1 MEFTF
6 NKHQTELTD
15 ELLNSIP
22 EEVREQL
29 FEIIQTVPFIQ
40 HLISK
45 DRKYARDLTRDEKG
59 RIIVDVAHPHI
70 LEDMD
75 YFRQPALHYIEH
87 GCYTFLR
94 PNSNPNS
101 EYRKFWDEEIRRM
114 YEGCVRKS
122 DGEWVT
128 GYMYWFLNYNPMMVN
143 FYKEGSKKAVRKESF
158 PLVFEGIYFRFHY
171 LWQARENGHH
181 SIELAK
187 RGCGKS
193 YSLSSI
199 MTHNLILGESKETNR
214 RAITI
219 LTAYQK
225 EYLSDSKDGTLS
237 KFKPSLNFIFDNTP
251 LPHLLLKNSPNE
263 MTWQMGYKDDMGRE
277 QGSLNQVMAVSAKD
291 DSEKLRGKRGYILF
305 EEMGSFKGLL
315 SLYDITRRSV
325 EDGDF
330 TFAFMYLVGTS
341 AEDESDFTSA
351 KTLLYNPNG
360 YNLQEVE
367 NVYDK
372 INQGKKTFG
381 YFFPAYVNRAGCYNK
396 DGVSDVIK
404 ALIEVLI
411 NRYKMKYSSDPTSV
425 LRTIAEDPITPAE
438 AIIKVKNAY
447 FPTTALTE
455 RLTQLDANPNAFDD
469 VYTGNFNLK
478 NGEVEFE
485 ITGDIPIRQYGVKN
499 TTKGAV
505 EIFEMPAKDK
515 DGRVYYDRYIIGH
528 DPVDND
534 QAESSSLSSTIVLDL
549 WTDRIVAEYT
559 GRQLFADENYEI
571 VRMLCLFYNA
581 KCMYEAHPYD
591 QKVITPDGIKL
602 WKDIKVGDMLFTI
615 NNQTTKVVDIPIDGE
630 DDIYEITLQDG
641 RKVQASTNHLWYVS
655 YYTNRNK
662 YINLTTRQILE
673 KGIKNNYGQYKFFIQ
688 EAGGV
693 SYIKQGVPIDPYTM
707 GLLIA
712 EGEFTKFNLQ
722 KNNFRQSN
730 RKRNY
735 IQFSS
740 SKEDGKFY
748 EKTLPYKIKYIGTK
762 GCSWHL
768 YKEDIATDLKNL
780 NLIGKNSY
788 DKCIPDVYMYNDYNT
803 RLELLKGIMDED
815 GRAVS
820 QGASV
825 FITTSKQLA
834 EDVLLLCRSLGIKA
848 NYNKGGNKKQYV
860 SKGNAIKCHESYRIA
875 IHSYIPIF
883 KLPRK
888 LAKQHIYDKYAKGSK
903 ARGFIDKNAI
913 VDILYVG
920 KKKCKCVTVDRED
933 GLYLIGDY
941 VVTHNCNK
949 KGLYQYFQK
958 MYSTHL
964 LLETPQYLRD
974 RQLVKYNNFGNNQY
988 GVNASAAINNY
999 SNSLIRD
1006 WLLLP
1011 KLTIIKKDDGTEIE
1025 TTVPNLYNIKNRAL
1039 LEELIAFA
1047 PEINVDRVRALGM
1060 VMLAR
1065 EEKMVLWGGT
1075 VKKSEYKANTMTEDP
1090 FFKDNYDD
1098 KFDEGELKSVNG
1110 TYDF

>member
-114 YEGCVRKS
+114 YEGYVRKS

-171 LWQARENGHH
+171 LWQAREKGHH
-181 SIELAK
+181 GIELAK

-438 AIIKVKNAY
+438 AILKVKNAY

-455 RLTQLDANPNAFDD
+455 RLAQLDANPNAFDD

-505 EIFEMPAKDK
+505 EIFEMPARDK
-515 DGRVYYDRYIIGH
+515 DGRVYYDRYIVGH

-581 KCMYEAHPYD
+581 KCMYE
-591 QKVITPDGIKL
+591 
-602 WKDIKVGDMLFTI
+602 
-615 NNQTTKVVDIPIDGE
+615 
-630 DDIYEITLQDG
+630 
-641 RKVQASTNHLWYVS
+641 
-655 YYTNRNK
+655 
-662 YINLTTRQILE
+662 
-673 KGIKNNYGQYKFFIQ
+673 
-688 EAGGV
+688 
-693 SYIKQGVPIDPYTM
+693 
-707 GLLIA
+707 
-712 EGEFTKFNLQ
+712 
-722 KNNFRQSN
+722 
-730 RKRNY
+730 
-735 IQFSS
+735 
-740 SKEDGKFY
+740 
-748 EKTLPYKIKYIGTK
+748 
-762 GCSWHL
+762 
-768 YKEDIATDLKNL
+768 
-780 NLIGKNSY
+780 
-788 DKCIPDVYMYNDYNT
+788 
-803 RLELLKGIMDED
+803 
-815 GRAVS
+815 
-820 QGASV
+820 
-825 FITTSKQLA
+825 
-834 EDVLLLCRSLGIKA
+834 
-848 NYNKGGNKKQYV
+848 
-860 SKGNAIKCHESYRIA
+860 
-875 IHSYIPIF
+875 
-883 KLPRK
+883 
-888 LAKQHIYDKYAKGSK
+888 
-903 ARGFIDKNAI
+903 
-913 VDILYVG
+913 
-920 KKKCKCVTVDRED
+920 
-933 GLYLIGDY
+933 
-941 VVTHNCNK
+941 CNK

-1098 KFDEGELKSVNG
+1098 KFDKGELKSVNG

>member
-114 YEGCVRKS
+114 YEGYVRKS

-171 LWQARENGHH
+171 LWQAREKGHH
-181 SIELAK
+181 GIELAK

-455 RLTQLDANPNAFDD
+455 RLAQLDANPNAFDD

-505 EIFEMPAKDK
+505 EIFEMPARDK
-515 DGRVYYDRYIIGH
+515 DGRVYYDRYIVGH

-581 KCMYEAHPYD
+581 KCMYE
-591 QKVITPDGIKL
+591 
-602 WKDIKVGDMLFTI
+602 
-615 NNQTTKVVDIPIDGE
+615 
-630 DDIYEITLQDG
+630 
-641 RKVQASTNHLWYVS
+641 
-655 YYTNRNK
+655 
-662 YINLTTRQILE
+662 
-673 KGIKNNYGQYKFFIQ
+673 
-688 EAGGV
+688 
-693 SYIKQGVPIDPYTM
+693 
-707 GLLIA
+707 
-712 EGEFTKFNLQ
+712 
-722 KNNFRQSN
+722 
-730 RKRNY
+730 
-735 IQFSS
+735 
-740 SKEDGKFY
+740 
-748 EKTLPYKIKYIGTK
+748 
-762 GCSWHL
+762 
-768 YKEDIATDLKNL
+768 
-780 NLIGKNSY
+780 
-788 DKCIPDVYMYNDYNT
+788 
-803 RLELLKGIMDED
+803 
-815 GRAVS
+815 
-820 QGASV
+820 
-825 FITTSKQLA
+825 
-834 EDVLLLCRSLGIKA
+834 
-848 NYNKGGNKKQYV
+848 
-860 SKGNAIKCHESYRIA
+860 
-875 IHSYIPIF
+875 
-883 KLPRK
+883 
-888 LAKQHIYDKYAKGSK
+888 
-903 ARGFIDKNAI
+903 
-913 VDILYVG
+913 
-920 KKKCKCVTVDRED
+920 
-933 GLYLIGDY
+933 
-941 VVTHNCNK
+941 CNK

-1098 KFDEGELKSVNG
+1098 KFDKGELKSVNG

>member
-114 YEGCVRKS
+114 YEGYVRKS

-171 LWQARENGHH
+171 LWQAREKGHH
-181 SIELAK
+181 GIELAK

-455 RLTQLDANPNAFDD
+455 RLAQLDANPNAFDD

-505 EIFEMPAKDK
+505 EIFEMPARDK

-581 KCMYEAHPYD
+581 KCMYE
-591 QKVITPDGIKL
+591 
-602 WKDIKVGDMLFTI
+602 
-615 NNQTTKVVDIPIDGE
+615 
-630 DDIYEITLQDG
+630 
-641 RKVQASTNHLWYVS
+641 
-655 YYTNRNK
+655 
-662 YINLTTRQILE
+662 
-673 KGIKNNYGQYKFFIQ
+673 
-688 EAGGV
+688 
-693 SYIKQGVPIDPYTM
+693 
-707 GLLIA
+707 
-712 EGEFTKFNLQ
+712 
-722 KNNFRQSN
+722 
-730 RKRNY
+730 
-735 IQFSS
+735 
-740 SKEDGKFY
+740 
-748 EKTLPYKIKYIGTK
+748 
-762 GCSWHL
+762 
-768 YKEDIATDLKNL
+768 
-780 NLIGKNSY
+780 
-788 DKCIPDVYMYNDYNT
+788 
-803 RLELLKGIMDED
+803 
-815 GRAVS
+815 
-820 QGASV
+820 
-825 FITTSKQLA
+825 
-834 EDVLLLCRSLGIKA
+834 
-848 NYNKGGNKKQYV
+848 
-860 SKGNAIKCHESYRIA
+860 
-875 IHSYIPIF
+875 
-883 KLPRK
+883 
-888 LAKQHIYDKYAKGSK
+888 
-903 ARGFIDKNAI
+903 
-913 VDILYVG
+913 
-920 KKKCKCVTVDRED
+920 
-933 GLYLIGDY
+933 
-941 VVTHNCNK
+941 CNK

-1098 KFDEGELKSVNG
+1098 KFDKGELKSVNG

>member
-114 YEGCVRKS
+114 YEGYVRKS

-455 RLTQLDANPNAFDD
+455 RLAQLDANPNAFDD

-505 EIFEMPAKDK
+505 EIFEMPARDK
-515 DGRVYYDRYIIGH
+515 DGRVYYDRYIVGH

-581 KCMYEAHPYD
+581 KCMYE
-591 QKVITPDGIKL
+591 
-602 WKDIKVGDMLFTI
+602 
-615 NNQTTKVVDIPIDGE
+615 
-630 DDIYEITLQDG
+630 
-641 RKVQASTNHLWYVS
+641 
-655 YYTNRNK
+655 
-662 YINLTTRQILE
+662 
-673 KGIKNNYGQYKFFIQ
+673 
-688 EAGGV
+688 
-693 SYIKQGVPIDPYTM
+693 
-707 GLLIA
+707 
-712 EGEFTKFNLQ
+712 
-722 KNNFRQSN
+722 
-730 RKRNY
+730 
-735 IQFSS
+735 
-740 SKEDGKFY
+740 
-748 EKTLPYKIKYIGTK
+748 
-762 GCSWHL
+762 
-768 YKEDIATDLKNL
+768 
-780 NLIGKNSY
+780 
-788 DKCIPDVYMYNDYNT
+788 
-803 RLELLKGIMDED
+803 
-815 GRAVS
+815 
-820 QGASV
+820 
-825 FITTSKQLA
+825 
-834 EDVLLLCRSLGIKA
+834 
-848 NYNKGGNKKQYV
+848 
-860 SKGNAIKCHESYRIA
+860 
-875 IHSYIPIF
+875 
-883 KLPRK
+883 
-888 LAKQHIYDKYAKGSK
+888 
-903 ARGFIDKNAI
+903 
-913 VDILYVG
+913 
-920 KKKCKCVTVDRED
+920 
-933 GLYLIGDY
+933 
-941 VVTHNCNK
+941 CNK

-1098 KFDEGELKSVNG
+1098 KFDKGELKSVNG

>member
-114 YEGCVRKS
+114 YEGYVRKS

-171 LWQARENGHH
+171 LWQAREKGHH
-181 SIELAK
+181 GIELAK

-455 RLTQLDANPNAFDD
+455 RLSQLDANPNAFDD

-515 DGRVYYDRYIIGH
+515 DGKVYYDRYIIGH

-581 KCMYEAHPYD
+581 KCMYE
-591 QKVITPDGIKL
+591 
-602 WKDIKVGDMLFTI
+602 
-615 NNQTTKVVDIPIDGE
+615 
-630 DDIYEITLQDG
+630 
-641 RKVQASTNHLWYVS
+641 
-655 YYTNRNK
+655 
-662 YINLTTRQILE
+662 
-673 KGIKNNYGQYKFFIQ
+673 
-688 EAGGV
+688 
-693 SYIKQGVPIDPYTM
+693 
-707 GLLIA
+707 
-712 EGEFTKFNLQ
+712 
-722 KNNFRQSN
+722 
-730 RKRNY
+730 
-735 IQFSS
+735 
-740 SKEDGKFY
+740 
-748 EKTLPYKIKYIGTK
+748 
-762 GCSWHL
+762 
-768 YKEDIATDLKNL
+768 
-780 NLIGKNSY
+780 
-788 DKCIPDVYMYNDYNT
+788 
-803 RLELLKGIMDED
+803 
-815 GRAVS
+815 
-820 QGASV
+820 
-825 FITTSKQLA
+825 
-834 EDVLLLCRSLGIKA
+834 
-848 NYNKGGNKKQYV
+848 
-860 SKGNAIKCHESYRIA
+860 
-875 IHSYIPIF
+875 
-883 KLPRK
+883 
-888 LAKQHIYDKYAKGSK
+888 
-903 ARGFIDKNAI
+903 
-913 VDILYVG
+913 
-920 KKKCKCVTVDRED
+920 
-933 GLYLIGDY
+933 
-941 VVTHNCNK
+941 CNK

-1098 KFDEGELKSVNG
+1098 KFDKGELKSVNG

>member
-114 YEGCVRKS
+114 YEGYVRKS

-455 RLTQLDANPNAFDD
+455 RLAQLDANPNAFDD

-581 KCMYEAHPYD
+581 KCMYE
-591 QKVITPDGIKL
+591 
-602 WKDIKVGDMLFTI
+602 
-615 NNQTTKVVDIPIDGE
+615 
-630 DDIYEITLQDG
+630 
-641 RKVQASTNHLWYVS
+641 
-655 YYTNRNK
+655 
-662 YINLTTRQILE
+662 
-673 KGIKNNYGQYKFFIQ
+673 
-688 EAGGV
+688 
-693 SYIKQGVPIDPYTM
+693 
-707 GLLIA
+707 
-712 EGEFTKFNLQ
+712 
-722 KNNFRQSN
+722 
-730 RKRNY
+730 
-735 IQFSS
+735 
-740 SKEDGKFY
+740 
-748 EKTLPYKIKYIGTK
+748 
-762 GCSWHL
+762 
-768 YKEDIATDLKNL
+768 
-780 NLIGKNSY
+780 
-788 DKCIPDVYMYNDYNT
+788 
-803 RLELLKGIMDED
+803 
-815 GRAVS
+815 
-820 QGASV
+820 
-825 FITTSKQLA
+825 
-834 EDVLLLCRSLGIKA
+834 
-848 NYNKGGNKKQYV
+848 
-860 SKGNAIKCHESYRIA
+860 
-875 IHSYIPIF
+875 
-883 KLPRK
+883 
-888 LAKQHIYDKYAKGSK
+888 
-903 ARGFIDKNAI
+903 
-913 VDILYVG
+913 
-920 KKKCKCVTVDRED
+920 
-933 GLYLIGDY
+933 
-941 VVTHNCNK
+941 CNK

-1098 KFDEGELKSVNG
+1098 KFDKGELKSVNG

>member
-114 YEGCVRKS
+114 YEGYVRKS

-171 LWQARENGHH
+171 LWQAREKGHH
-181 SIELAK
+181 GIELAK

-505 EIFEMPAKDK
+505 EIFEMPARDK
-515 DGRVYYDRYIIGH
+515 DGRVYYDRYIVGH

-581 KCMYEAHPYD
+581 KCMYE
-591 QKVITPDGIKL
+591 
-602 WKDIKVGDMLFTI
+602 
-615 NNQTTKVVDIPIDGE
+615 
-630 DDIYEITLQDG
+630 
-641 RKVQASTNHLWYVS
+641 
-655 YYTNRNK
+655 
-662 YINLTTRQILE
+662 
-673 KGIKNNYGQYKFFIQ
+673 
-688 EAGGV
+688 
-693 SYIKQGVPIDPYTM
+693 
-707 GLLIA
+707 
-712 EGEFTKFNLQ
+712 
-722 KNNFRQSN
+722 
-730 RKRNY
+730 
-735 IQFSS
+735 
-740 SKEDGKFY
+740 
-748 EKTLPYKIKYIGTK
+748 
-762 GCSWHL
+762 
-768 YKEDIATDLKNL
+768 
-780 NLIGKNSY
+780 
-788 DKCIPDVYMYNDYNT
+788 
-803 RLELLKGIMDED
+803 
-815 GRAVS
+815 
-820 QGASV
+820 
-825 FITTSKQLA
+825 
-834 EDVLLLCRSLGIKA
+834 
-848 NYNKGGNKKQYV
+848 
-860 SKGNAIKCHESYRIA
+860 
-875 IHSYIPIF
+875 
-883 KLPRK
+883 
-888 LAKQHIYDKYAKGSK
+888 
-903 ARGFIDKNAI
+903 
-913 VDILYVG
+913 
-920 KKKCKCVTVDRED
+920 
-933 GLYLIGDY
+933 
-941 VVTHNCNK
+941 CNK

-1098 KFDEGELKSVNG
+1098 KFDKGELKSVNG

>member
-114 YEGCVRKS
+114 YEGYVRKS

-171 LWQARENGHH
+171 LWQAREKGHH
-181 SIELAK
+181 GIELAK

-455 RLTQLDANPNAFDD
+455 RLAQLDANPNAFDD

-581 KCMYEAHPYD
+581 KCMYE
-591 QKVITPDGIKL
+591 
-602 WKDIKVGDMLFTI
+602 
-615 NNQTTKVVDIPIDGE
+615 
-630 DDIYEITLQDG
+630 
-641 RKVQASTNHLWYVS
+641 
-655 YYTNRNK
+655 
-662 YINLTTRQILE
+662 
-673 KGIKNNYGQYKFFIQ
+673 
-688 EAGGV
+688 
-693 SYIKQGVPIDPYTM
+693 
-707 GLLIA
+707 
-712 EGEFTKFNLQ
+712 
-722 KNNFRQSN
+722 
-730 RKRNY
+730 
-735 IQFSS
+735 
-740 SKEDGKFY
+740 
-748 EKTLPYKIKYIGTK
+748 
-762 GCSWHL
+762 
-768 YKEDIATDLKNL
+768 
-780 NLIGKNSY
+780 
-788 DKCIPDVYMYNDYNT
+788 
-803 RLELLKGIMDED
+803 
-815 GRAVS
+815 
-820 QGASV
+820 
-825 FITTSKQLA
+825 
-834 EDVLLLCRSLGIKA
+834 
-848 NYNKGGNKKQYV
+848 
-860 SKGNAIKCHESYRIA
+860 
-875 IHSYIPIF
+875 
-883 KLPRK
+883 
-888 LAKQHIYDKYAKGSK
+888 
-903 ARGFIDKNAI
+903 
-913 VDILYVG
+913 
-920 KKKCKCVTVDRED
+920 
-933 GLYLIGDY
+933 
-941 VVTHNCNK
+941 CNK

-1098 KFDEGELKSVNG
+1098 KFDKGELKSVNG

>member
-114 YEGCVRKS
+114 YEGYVRKS

-181 SIELAK
+181 GIELAK

-351 KTLLYNPNG
+351 KILLYNPNG

-455 RLTQLDANPNAFDD
+455 RLAQLDANPNAFDD

-581 KCMYEAHPYD
+581 KCMYE
-591 QKVITPDGIKL
+591 
-602 WKDIKVGDMLFTI
+602 
-615 NNQTTKVVDIPIDGE
+615 
-630 DDIYEITLQDG
+630 
-641 RKVQASTNHLWYVS
+641 
-655 YYTNRNK
+655 
-662 YINLTTRQILE
+662 
-673 KGIKNNYGQYKFFIQ
+673 
-688 EAGGV
+688 
-693 SYIKQGVPIDPYTM
+693 
-707 GLLIA
+707 
-712 EGEFTKFNLQ
+712 
-722 KNNFRQSN
+722 
-730 RKRNY
+730 
-735 IQFSS
+735 
-740 SKEDGKFY
+740 
-748 EKTLPYKIKYIGTK
+748 
-762 GCSWHL
+762 
-768 YKEDIATDLKNL
+768 
-780 NLIGKNSY
+780 
-788 DKCIPDVYMYNDYNT
+788 
-803 RLELLKGIMDED
+803 
-815 GRAVS
+815 
-820 QGASV
+820 
-825 FITTSKQLA
+825 
-834 EDVLLLCRSLGIKA
+834 
-848 NYNKGGNKKQYV
+848 
-860 SKGNAIKCHESYRIA
+860 
-875 IHSYIPIF
+875 
-883 KLPRK
+883 
-888 LAKQHIYDKYAKGSK
+888 
-903 ARGFIDKNAI
+903 
-913 VDILYVG
+913 
-920 KKKCKCVTVDRED
+920 
-933 GLYLIGDY
+933 
-941 VVTHNCNK
+941 CNK

>member
-22 EEVREQL
+22 EEVKEQL

-114 YEGCVRKS
+114 YEGYVRKS

-143 FYKEGSKKAVRKESF
+143 FYNEGSKKAVRKESF

-181 SIELAK
+181 GIELAK

-351 KTLLYNPNG
+351 KILLYNPNG

-438 AIIKVKNAY
+438 AILKVKNAY

-455 RLTQLDANPNAFDD
+455 RLAQLDANPNAFDD

-581 KCMYEAHPYD
+581 KCMYE
-591 QKVITPDGIKL
+591 
-602 WKDIKVGDMLFTI
+602 
-615 NNQTTKVVDIPIDGE
+615 
-630 DDIYEITLQDG
+630 
-641 RKVQASTNHLWYVS
+641 
-655 YYTNRNK
+655 
-662 YINLTTRQILE
+662 
-673 KGIKNNYGQYKFFIQ
+673 
-688 EAGGV
+688 
-693 SYIKQGVPIDPYTM
+693 
-707 GLLIA
+707 
-712 EGEFTKFNLQ
+712 
-722 KNNFRQSN
+722 
-730 RKRNY
+730 
-735 IQFSS
+735 
-740 SKEDGKFY
+740 
-748 EKTLPYKIKYIGTK
+748 
-762 GCSWHL
+762 
-768 YKEDIATDLKNL
+768 
-780 NLIGKNSY
+780 
-788 DKCIPDVYMYNDYNT
+788 
-803 RLELLKGIMDED
+803 
-815 GRAVS
+815 
-820 QGASV
+820 
-825 FITTSKQLA
+825 
-834 EDVLLLCRSLGIKA
+834 
-848 NYNKGGNKKQYV
+848 
-860 SKGNAIKCHESYRIA
+860 
-875 IHSYIPIF
+875 
-883 KLPRK
+883 
-888 LAKQHIYDKYAKGSK
+888 
-903 ARGFIDKNAI
+903 
-913 VDILYVG
+913 
-920 KKKCKCVTVDRED
+920 
-933 GLYLIGDY
+933 
-941 VVTHNCNK
+941 CNK

>member
-75 YFRQPALHYIEH
+75 YFRQPALHYIKH

-114 YEGCVRKS
+114 YEGYVRKS

-181 SIELAK
+181 GIELAK

-455 RLTQLDANPNAFDD
+455 RLAQLDANPNAFDD

-515 DGRVYYDRYIIGH
+515 DGRIYYDRYIIGH

-581 KCMYEAHPYD
+581 KCMYE
-591 QKVITPDGIKL
+591 
-602 WKDIKVGDMLFTI
+602 
-615 NNQTTKVVDIPIDGE
+615 
-630 DDIYEITLQDG
+630 
-641 RKVQASTNHLWYVS
+641 
-655 YYTNRNK
+655 
-662 YINLTTRQILE
+662 
-673 KGIKNNYGQYKFFIQ
+673 
-688 EAGGV
+688 
-693 SYIKQGVPIDPYTM
+693 
-707 GLLIA
+707 
-712 EGEFTKFNLQ
+712 
-722 KNNFRQSN
+722 
-730 RKRNY
+730 
-735 IQFSS
+735 
-740 SKEDGKFY
+740 
-748 EKTLPYKIKYIGTK
+748 
-762 GCSWHL
+762 
-768 YKEDIATDLKNL
+768 
-780 NLIGKNSY
+780 
-788 DKCIPDVYMYNDYNT
+788 
-803 RLELLKGIMDED
+803 
-815 GRAVS
+815 
-820 QGASV
+820 
-825 FITTSKQLA
+825 
-834 EDVLLLCRSLGIKA
+834 
-848 NYNKGGNKKQYV
+848 
-860 SKGNAIKCHESYRIA
+860 
-875 IHSYIPIF
+875 
-883 KLPRK
+883 
-888 LAKQHIYDKYAKGSK
+888 
-903 ARGFIDKNAI
+903 
-913 VDILYVG
+913 
-920 KKKCKCVTVDRED
+920 
-933 GLYLIGDY
+933 
-941 VVTHNCNK
+941 CNK

-974 RQLVKYNNFGNNQY
+974 RQLVKYNNFGSNQY
-988 GVNASAAINNY
+988 GVNASPAINNY

>member
-114 YEGCVRKS
+114 YEGYVRKS

-171 LWQARENGHH
+171 LWQAREKGHH
-181 SIELAK
+181 GIELAK

-455 RLTQLDANPNAFDD
+455 RLSQLDANPNAFDD

-581 KCMYEAHPYD
+581 KCMYE
-591 QKVITPDGIKL
+591 
-602 WKDIKVGDMLFTI
+602 
-615 NNQTTKVVDIPIDGE
+615 
-630 DDIYEITLQDG
+630 
-641 RKVQASTNHLWYVS
+641 
-655 YYTNRNK
+655 
-662 YINLTTRQILE
+662 
-673 KGIKNNYGQYKFFIQ
+673 
-688 EAGGV
+688 
-693 SYIKQGVPIDPYTM
+693 
-707 GLLIA
+707 
-712 EGEFTKFNLQ
+712 
-722 KNNFRQSN
+722 
-730 RKRNY
+730 
-735 IQFSS
+735 
-740 SKEDGKFY
+740 
-748 EKTLPYKIKYIGTK
+748 
-762 GCSWHL
+762 
-768 YKEDIATDLKNL
+768 
-780 NLIGKNSY
+780 
-788 DKCIPDVYMYNDYNT
+788 
-803 RLELLKGIMDED
+803 
-815 GRAVS
+815 
-820 QGASV
+820 
-825 FITTSKQLA
+825 
-834 EDVLLLCRSLGIKA
+834 
-848 NYNKGGNKKQYV
+848 
-860 SKGNAIKCHESYRIA
+860 
-875 IHSYIPIF
+875 
-883 KLPRK
+883 
-888 LAKQHIYDKYAKGSK
+888 
-903 ARGFIDKNAI
+903 
-913 VDILYVG
+913 
-920 KKKCKCVTVDRED
+920 
-933 GLYLIGDY
+933 
-941 VVTHNCNK
+941 CNK

-1098 KFDEGELKSVNG
+1098 KFDKGELKSVNG